1 VQALARNADKR
12 REVKPGAA
20 EGPTIVEFV
29 QTLYLAQEFARGR
42 NLDQSFD
49 GLEESYS
56 RLRR

>member
-20 EGPTIVEFV
+20 EGSTIVEFV
-29 QTLYLAQEFARGR
+29 QTLYLAQEFARRR

-49 GLEESYS
+49 RLEESCS